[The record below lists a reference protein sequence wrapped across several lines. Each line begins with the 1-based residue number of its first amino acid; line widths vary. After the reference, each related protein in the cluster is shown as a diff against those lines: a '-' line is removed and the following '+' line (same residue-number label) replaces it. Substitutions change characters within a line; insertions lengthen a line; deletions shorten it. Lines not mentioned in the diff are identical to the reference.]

1 MALTDK
7 FNFYLNMYK
16 TLNPGVGAGVDALDG
31 FLNFVK
37 RRYPSFYNQAQAQ
50 VREIMKTAQPQ
61 SSGNGQKPLTNPP
74 TKNGGATPEP
84 TDKNINKKNYTGTK
98 QQVSPQ
104 RQAEINKGLDE
115 IYKNPTS
122 KENLTRTYQNKNIVK
137 GNLGN
142 FVNSAVDTT
151 KQAAKNVSNVK
162 PQNVGGIVR
171 GVGNKLYQSAIPLTY
186 GAGMIQNWNA
196 PGSDWKTRTLDVLG
210 FGEAANDSAL
220 ASLIPNPAAGF
231 GIGTLGAG
239 RAAANKAGIQGI
251 RDMNVMLNT
260 NSVKDLSPE
269 EQQAYERYIAT
280 GQGGQLP
287 TTNKTPDF
295 TKGVEGSTLPADY
308 ESPEEFI
315 KKNNITLDS
324 NPPIV
329 NLPVLPGTNTD
340 PQQEPPK
347 QVITGDGSVIAARA
361 NGGGNYTPTNGDNSM
376 NFDSNDSSD
385 NFINN
390 VINRANNMTVEEA
403 KAGLAQPTTGAASN
417 IDASTDSIINQLMN
431 PEGQIT
437 PQEMKDLISSQYQ
450 SIRDANRQNPL
461 YGGDY
466 VQPGGYNVD
475 PDAVR
480 RLAYADY
487 LSGGVQNNAQRYL
500 DMQRMNY
507 NAQMAN
513 KAGVPYEDYVK
524 GMTDRNAND
533 ILINAKEVEQQL
545 TNYANQTNDMKAR
558 LSAMQA
564 IQVNRQN
571 AQAKLD
577 EIYAN
582 AQRDIVIHKM
592 DNETKLREQL
602 LQNQGNL
609 NVANAQGINQLA
621 NTQYQLN
628 HPANM
633 MKATGSLAGSL
644 ALLFYQNP
652 QAAGNF
658 LSALAPQYHRA
669 LFGKVMNPN
678 DMNDI
683 FTAQQMVKNNPSAF
697 ENFLNKYNIFNQ
709 GQ

>member
-1 MALTDK
+1 MAPTDK
-7 FNFYLNMYK
+7 FNFYLKMYK
-16 TLNPGVGAGVDALDG
+16 ALNPNVGVGMDALDG
-31 FLNFVK
+31 FLNFIK
-37 RRYPSFYNQAQAQ
+37 KKYPSFYNQAQAQ
-50 VREIMKTAQPQ
+50 VREMMKAAQPQ
-61 SSGNGQKPLTNPP
+61 SSGNGQKPPTNPP
-74 TKNGGATPEP
+74 TKNSGATPEP
-84 TDKNINKKNYTGTK
+84 SDKNPKQTSGKPGAYRATDSKQVGQAISNKQIDKLY
-98 QQVSPQ
+98 
-104 RQAEINKGLDE
+104 
-115 IYKNPTS
+115 NPTS
-122 KENLTRTYQNKNIVK
+122 KKGLSERFSKITNGAGKVREIGANTAGQVSTTRT
-137 GNLGN
+137 
-142 FVNSAVDTT
+142 
-151 KQAAKNVSNVK
+151 
-162 PQNVGGIVR
+162 PNVGGFIR
-171 GVGNKLYQSAIPLTY
+171 GAGNKLYQSAIPLTY

-196 PGSDWKTRTLDVLG
+196 PGSDWRTRTLDVLG
-210 FGEAANDSAL
+210 FGEAANDSVL

-251 RDMNVMLNT
+251 RDMNIMLDT

-269 EQQAYERYIAT
+269 EQQAYERYLAT

-329 NLPVLPGTNTD
+329 NLPALPGTNAN

-347 QVITGDGSVIAARA
+347 QLITGDGSVVAARA
-361 NGGGNYTPTNGDNSM
+361 NGGGNYAPTNGDESM
-376 NFDSNDSSD
+376 NFDNNDNSN

-403 KAGLAQPTTGAASN
+403 RAGLAQPTTGAASN
-417 IDASTDSIINQLMN
+417 IDASTDNIINQLMN

-437 PQEMKDLISSQYQ
+437 PREMKDLISSQYQ
-450 SIRDANRQNPL
+450 SIRDVNRQNPL

-487 LSGGVQNNAQRYL
+487 LSGGAQNNAQRYL

-507 NAQMAN
+507 NVQMAN
-513 KAGVPYEDYVK
+513 RAGVPYEDYVK

-582 AQRDIVIHKM
+582 AQRDIAIHKM

-609 NVANAQGINQLA
+609 NVANAQGINQLT
-621 NTQYQLN
+621 NTRYQLS